1 MIYGLLFCALLTTAI
16 GQSVFITTVP
26 SLGREAGLNE
36 LAVAIL
42 MSSSALVFA
51 IGTNIWSRVIRRRG
65 FRQTLLT
72 GLAGYTLGTLVFAL
86 VWSAGLS
93 GFLSTTVL
101 LIALLATR
109 SLQSCVMSA
118 TPPAAVGYVVATS
131 SAGTRTAA
139 ISKVTSANNLGQIL
153 GPPFAGALVGF
164 GLLTP
169 MYSVLG
175 LTVLAMALVW
185 WRLPEH
191 QPAAP
196 RATASDTLA
205 NATPLKYN
213 TAWLIGGCVIVFVCM
228 AMMQQSLSFF
238 MMDVHQASP
247 VEAARFTG
255 FAMMISAVF
264 SLLVQ
269 FTVVQRRWLS
279 SPTLIWLAFVCLST
293 AYWLLYLHHNMTLL
307 YIAMLCLGVGMGMGY
322 PALAAVATTRCAP
335 DRQTQVTGLLTATP
349 AMGYIVGPPLSAMLY
364 GLQVNLPFALAGCLT
379 ILMAGIMYWQR

>member
-1 MIYGLLFCALLTTAI
+1 MIYGLLFCALLATAI

-26 SLGREAGLNE
+26 SLGREAGLSE

-51 IGTNIWSRVIRRRG
+51 VGTNIWSRIIRRRG
-65 FRQTLLT
+65 FRNTLLT
-72 GLAGYTLGTLVFAL
+72 GLAGYTLGTLAFAL
-86 VWSAGLS
+86 VWSAGLA
-93 GFLSTTVL
+93 GLLSSTAL
-101 LIALLATR
+101 LIALLTTR
-109 SLQSCVMSA
+109 SLQSSVMSA

-131 SAGTRTAA
+131 TPETRAAA

-175 LTVLAMALVW
+175 LTILAMAMVW
-185 WRLPEH
+185 WRLPEY
-191 QPAAP
+191 QPASPQPPAAGP
-196 RATASDTLA
+196 PADVAV
-205 NATPLKYN
+205 LKSN
-213 TAWLIGGCVIVFVCM
+213 TAWLIGGCAIVFVCI

-279 SPTLIWLAFVCLST
+279 PPTLIWLAFVCLSI
-293 AYWLLYLHHNMTLL
+293 AYWMLYLHHSMSLL
-307 YIAMLCLGVGMGMGY
+307 YTAMVFLGVGMGMGY

-335 DRQTQVTGLLTATP
+335 ERQTQVTGLLTATP
-349 AMGYIVGPPLSAMLY
+349 AMGYIVGPPLSAVLY
-364 GLQVNLPFALAGCLT
+364 AQQMNLPFALAGCLT
-379 ILMAGIMYWQR
+379 ILLAGIMYWQR